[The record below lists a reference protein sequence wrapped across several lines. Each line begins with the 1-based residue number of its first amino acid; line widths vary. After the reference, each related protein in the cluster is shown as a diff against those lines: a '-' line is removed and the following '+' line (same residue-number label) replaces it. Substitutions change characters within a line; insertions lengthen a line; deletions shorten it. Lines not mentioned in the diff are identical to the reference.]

1 MEKMLLELQ
10 VLLTRIQYPGDN
22 ERHLSYYIDE
32 AEQLLN
38 EIVDEQNRIGK
49 IIDNQLNQIK

>member
-10 VLLTRIQYPGDN
+10 VLLTKIQYPGDN

-32 AEQLLN
+32 AEELLN
-38 EIVDEQNRIGK
+38 DIVDEQNRISK
-49 IIDNQLNQIK
+49 LIDNL